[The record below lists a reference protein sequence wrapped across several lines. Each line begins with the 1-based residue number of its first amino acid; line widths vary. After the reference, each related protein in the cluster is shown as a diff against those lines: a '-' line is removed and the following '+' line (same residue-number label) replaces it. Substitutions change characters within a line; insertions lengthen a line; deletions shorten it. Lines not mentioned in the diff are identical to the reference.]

1 METEVE
7 RQVRSLHQLST
18 GRLAERYAELFGET
32 TRTRN
37 RTYLIRK
44 IAWKMQARTEGD
56 LSQRARQRAAE
67 LAAGTEL
74 RVMAPRTTEA
84 APPSAPVEAACPPS
98 DARLPM
104 AGTAVVRQ
112 YKGRTLEVL
121 VLADGFEFEGE
132 RYKSLSA
139 VAKRITGSHVNGFR
153 FFGLEGK
160 R

>member
-1 METEVE
+1 METEIE
-7 RQVRSLHQLST
+7 RQVRSLGRLAT

-44 IAWKMQARTEGD
+44 IAWKLQTRTEGD

-67 LAAGTEL
+67 LAVGSEL
-74 RVMAPRTTEA
+74 RVMAPRARE
-84 APPSAPVEAACPPS
+84 APPTASIEPPPS
-98 DARLPM
+98 SADTRLPM
-104 AGTAVVRQ
+104 PGTAVVRK
-112 YKGRTLEVL
+112 YKGRTLQVL
-121 VLADGFEFEGE
+121 VLVDGFEFEGE

-139 VAKRITGSHVNGFR
+139 VAKRITGSHINGFR